1 MKLRLTQPGFQNYN
15 GQMGVVFYEAGLSKG
30 DVSVMDA
37 VRISASM
44 LCEWEDGSKPSVT
57 QSLLDNAKTPAPI
70 FKSGADG
77 QHDLKAQPAK
87 EPKPETDISKS
98 GYTVEQLSAVADA
111 EGIKGLRKIAE
122 PLGIKGNSIAEMITA
137 IVNSTKAPAKS

>member
-1 MKLRLTQPGFQNYN
+1 MKLRLTQPGFSNYN

-57 QSLLDNAKTPAPI
+57 QSLLDNANTPAPM
-70 FKSGADG
+70 FKTGAQG
-77 QHDLKAQPAK
+77 QHDLAPQKDRPVQAQA
-87 EPKPETDISKS
+87 TTKS
-98 GYTVEQLSAVADA
+98 TYTVEELSAVADA
-111 EGIKGLRKIAE
+111 DGIRGLRKIAD
-122 PLGIKGNSIAEMITA
+122 PLGIKSNSIAEMINA
-137 IVNSTKAPAKS
+137 IINATQAPAKS